1 MAFTLEQCIQKV
13 RDVYPGMRPTHWIM
27 HKGMYF
33 FNIVSEDSNRGSAV
47 ADFHMVDPEDGGV
60 SGSIPLD
67 TLCKEKEIVELL
79 KNPHPIRDKSHLKHR
94 LKLSGPSLNNGGHY
108 YAIVRTND
116 SLSHHGIEGQKWGI
130 RRFQNKDGTLTAEGK
145 ERYRINKVNDG
156 KAGMDPALAYYA
168 AEATA
173 LAVLYIGSKL
183 YIKAAKKKLHEKY
196 KEQNDAISE
205 DYLSDIAE
213 IKNFSEENKP
223 KIISGKHSQA
233 DDMEAVN
240 PTYGQPVKGN
250 TNNCVLCSVTYDLRR
265 RGYDVSSKLCETGMY
280 SDKVLKEI
288 YPSAKLE
295 DVGAASWTRVTKNC
309 EEKYPEGSRGMI
321 TVQSIF
327 GGHAMAFEI
336 HDGKMEVIDAQSNQK
351 RKLTDQ
357 ELSIFDPKST
367 KIVRLDDKEVNWS
380 GASIACAELK
390 PGWKKTA
397 TAQKKKL
404 KKEMDEAL
412 NNSDEYSEIKV
423 KVVAAGNKNAMSA
436 KQIAAYKKEHPN
448 TQLSDKEIL
457 KNIYGG

>member
-1 MAFTLEQCIQKV
+1 MALTLEQCIQKV

-60 SGSIPLD
+60 SGSISLD

-79 KNPHPIRDKSHLKHR
+79 KNPHPISDESHLKHR

-116 SLSHHGIEGQKWGI
+116 SLSHHGILGQKWGV

-156 KAGMDPALAYYA
+156 KAGMDPALAYYV

-173 LAVLYIGSKL
+173 LAALYIGSKL
-183 YIKAAKKKLHEKY
+183 YVKHAKKKNHEKW

-213 IKNFSEENKP
+213 IKDFSENSKP
-223 KIISGKHSQA
+223 KAISGEHNQA
-233 DDMEAVN
+233 DDMAAVN
-240 PTYGQPVKGN
+240 PKYGQPVKGG

-265 RGYDVSSKLCETGMY
+265 RGYDVTSKLCDTGMY
-280 SDKVLKEI
+280 TDKVLKEV
-288 YPSAKLE
+288 YPDAKLE
-295 DVGAASWTRVTKNC
+295 NVGDISWARVTKKC
-309 EEKYPEGSRGMI
+309 ESKFPEGSRGLI
-321 TVQSIF
+321 SVNSVF

-336 HDGKMEVIDAQSNQK
+336 HDGKMEVIDAQSNVK
-351 RKLTDQ
+351 RKLNDPA
-357 ELSIFDPKST
+357 LAVFDPRYT
-367 KIVRLDDKEVNWS
+367 QITRLDDKEVNWP
-380 GASIACAELK
+380 GASIASAELK
-390 PGWKKTA
+390 SGWKKA
-397 TAQKKKL
+397 AAAYKKNVQK
-404 KKEMDEAL
+404 EIAEYMQAEAA
-412 NNSDEYSEIKV
+412 NEKAEV
-423 KVVAAGNKNAMSA
+423 KTAAGTKNAMSA
-436 KQIAAYKKEHPN
+436 KQIAAYKREHPN
-448 TQLSDKEIL
+448 TQLTDKEIL